1 MLTEIRDRSSGWF
14 AWIIAA
20 LIIIP
25 MAFWGVQEYANTDA
39 NPSLIEVGDQKV
51 TQAQFQSQFNNQQ
64 QRLRQSMGE
73 QVNNDY
79 LTSDGFKQSVFQ
91 QVLNRA
97 LIEQV
102 ALENNYRI
110 GDAQLAELIK
120 KSELFQVEG
129 KFDQSAYDRYV
140 ATSQYSKDR
149 YENALRADQ
158 RLAQV
163 TAGYEESALV
173 LPDEIRSLLEIQAEK
188 RNFDVITV
196 KQQDYVA
203 GVVVDEGE
211 IQAYYDEN
219 QQSFLADEQV
229 SVSYL
234 ELNLEDI
241 AATITVDEDSLRATY
256 EDNLESYI
264 SQEKR
269 ETRHILLST
278 TADQD
283 EATQL
288 SKAQALVTELN
299 AGADFA
305 ELAKS
310 SSDDP
315 GSAAVGGNLGL
326 IETGQMVPEFENAT
340 FSLAEGMVSE
350 PIKTQFGYHI
360 IQVTK
365 VQAPEQQSFEDV
377 KFDLQQDEKD
387 RLAEDELLE
396 KADQLR
402 DLAFEQSDSLV
413 EIAEVMGLKVL
424 TTEPF
429 SRSQGV
435 GIATSSI
442 IRNAAFSDEVL
453 VDNINSEPLE
463 VSEAQYVVLRKE
475 NYQASEPKVLSD
487 VSEQV
492 KQILISQKA
501 RAAAQVAGEA
511 LLAKAELNWESAATS
526 ANPATS
532 FSVALIDQ
540 NLEIAPDVLR
550 EVASMHLKNGA
561 SVVNSVTGLNGDY
574 NLIRLTGIEKGDV
587 NAVNEQIKSSTRQVL
602 SNRNGQSLVRGYID
616 SLNETMKPVVNTDL
630 L

>member
-1 MLTEIRDRSSGWF
+1 
-14 AWIIAA
+14 
-20 LIIIP
+20 
-25 MAFWGVQEYANTDA
+25 
-39 NPSLIEVGDQKV
+39 
-51 TQAQFQSQFNNQQ
+51 
-64 QRLRQSMGE
+64 
-73 QVNNDY
+73 
-79 LTSDGFKQSVFQ
+79 
-91 QVLNRA
+91 
-97 LIEQV
+97 
-102 ALENNYRI
+102 
-110 GDAQLAELIK
+110 
-120 KSELFQVEG
+120 
-129 KFDQSAYDRYV
+129 
-140 ATSQYSKDR
+140 
-149 YENALRADQ
+149 
-158 RLAQV
+158 
-163 TAGYEESALV
+163 
-173 LPDEIRSLLEIQAEK
+173 
-188 RNFDVITV
+188 
-196 KQQDYVA
+196 
-203 GVVVDEGE
+203 
-211 IQAYYDEN
+211 
-219 QQSFLADEQV
+219 
-229 SVSYL
+229 
-234 ELNLEDI
+234 
-241 AATITVDEDSLRATY
+241 
-256 EDNLESYI
+256 
-264 SQEKR
+264 
-269 ETRHILLST
+269 
-278 TADQD
+278 
-283 EATQL
+283 
-288 SKAQALVTELN
+288 
-299 AGADFA
+299 
-305 ELAKS
+305 
-310 SSDDP
+310 
-315 GSAAVGGNLGL
+315 
-326 IETGQMVPEFENAT
+326 VPEFENAT

-424 TTEPF
+424 NTEPF